1 MCDYSL
7 HAVMSRPAKVA
18 DKLITTSFPNS
29 VTKGLADP
37 SEPQVAVCLLPGTEV
52 AFEQDVKYAHPL
64 LWFRHRTIKERV
76 ARFRQVNVSITHT
89 HHDAFEFPCGKLVMV
104 TSLIENQT
112 LTVLQ
117 LPVSK
122 RAAADAED
130 AVATEPA
137 APLSI
142 R

>member
-7 HAVMSRPAKVA
+7 HAVKSRPAKVA
-18 DKLITTSFPNS
+18 DKLTTINFPNS

-52 AFEQDVKYAHPL
+52 AFDQDVKYEHPL
-64 LWFRHRTIKERV
+64 LWFRHRTIKETV
-76 ARFRQVNVSITHT
+76 ARFRHVNVGITHT
-89 HHDAFEFPCGKLVMV
+89 HHDAFEFPGGKLVMV

-117 LPVSK
+117 LPASK
-122 RAAADAED
+122 RAAPAED
-130 AVATEPA
+130 KVSATPRM
-137 APLSI
+137 PLST
-142 R
+142 